1 MPLPIGRPA
10 YLLKRGRRRARGD
23 SGSLDGSLCASYHPQ
38 GPVSAETK
46 AVVFNAVPLLAV
58 AAAYLAI
65 TVGVA
70 PRLWRERAGL
80 TANDLAL
87 ALMFPCIGIPAAILG
102 AAVLDSRNAIGG
114 HLWFSFAASLIA
126 LLPALVFL
134 ARWGE
139 RGELLSG
146 GPRAR
151 EAEQLVSVRGR
162 ELEAVAAISDALART
177 TDPETA
183 ARVVLD
189 EVGSVL
195 GIEFTALALIDGEA
209 EEARGLLAR
218 DAGADI
224 TWWRDIRIDLRNEPS
239 GIASAYF
246 QAAPVVV
253 FDCSASPLV
262 SPRLVEAVGAKSG
275 AFVPL
280 IAGERIIGV
289 LVAAPTSAKRAFSS
303 EEVTLM
309 QSLAAEAALAL
320 ERTRSAGQLDEALAR
335 ERLVGDISRRVRSVE
350 GLADGTRIAV
360 TEIGRALRASRCFI
374 RLGQPAGLQ
383 PIGPQTQ
390 NLPASNLAAL
400 KRRTVV
406 VSDIDDAPEL
416 EDPELGMTETIRR
429 LGTKSL
435 VATPMIAFDRSI
447 GVLGLHRAT
456 AGPWSEGEVA
466 LIESVARE
474 LALAINSARLL
485 DENRQRLLEQTALLR
500 AAQVVTSE
508 LDLEAVLQRLVDEVA
523 RLLGC
528 EAADCYLLDRER
540 GLLRCAAV
548 HGLEPELVGFEF
560 SSDQGLAGRA
570 IRQRAPA
577 LSDDYAQLP
586 DSVPHPAY
594 RGYASAIVA
603 PMMWSDQIRGVLG
616 VGTHDPDRTL
626 TGSDAELLEAF
637 ATLAALALR
646 NAESFEER
654 SRQARTQRAFYD
666 IASLLALPISQA
678 ETLRAVARAAAEA
691 LGGSSAA
698 LLTPREEAFELAAGH
713 GLPNEVAALVR
724 EAAAGS
730 AEPLA
735 TCARNRTV
743 IAASALAEDDRFEP
757 NWREGAASA
766 GYGSLLAVPVEA
778 PEGRDGL
785 VVVFFEESRRF
796 SDYDLELA
804 RNLAG
809 TARAALER
817 SELYESERR
826 ARGLAQQ
833 LARTGTL
840 LATELDPAAVL
851 DEIVAQAPALLGAD
865 AAVVRLLEDDELVV
879 SAVGGELPEGL
890 LESRLPASG
899 WAAADAIQ
907 TRAPVAIGDVE
918 GEGPG
923 ASDPAL
929 AAGYRAF
936 LAVPLVG
943 SEGGTQGALSVYAR
957 RPRTWQPE
965 EVEALAAL
973 AGNASAAL
981 ASAEL
986 YQRVALEK
994 ERSVAILANI
1004 ADGIVAVDREGH
1016 VVLWNEAAERITG
1029 VRASDAIGRSTEL
1042 VLQRTLASG
1051 DDTERGDRL
1060 LAIRRG
1066 DEDVW
1071 LSLTE
1076 AIMRDPAGAVAG
1088 RIFAFRDISAERVVE
1103 QMKSDFVTAVSH
1115 ELRTPLTSIY
1125 GFAETLLLQDGL
1137 FGEEERRTFLGYIA
1151 SESDRLTMIVDQLLN
1166 VARLDTGDLQ
1176 VNLAPTDVRAV
1187 VSDVVQTAEQAP
1199 AANGHDFFVD
1209 LPEHPVDAEA
1219 DSDKLRQI
1227 LANLVDNAIK
1237 FSPDGGRVTVAAR
1250 INDEVVEVRV
1260 VDEGIGIP
1268 EEEQRRIFTKF
1279 YRGESM
1285 TRDPSTTGTGLGLF
1299 IAHGL
1304 VSAMGGRMWVDSRE
1318 GAGSSFAF
1326 ELPLAP
1332 QAALSGRETG

>member
-1 MPLPIGRPA
+1 
-10 YLLKRGRRRARGD
+10 
-23 SGSLDGSLCASYHPQ
+23 
-38 GPVSAETK
+38 VSEETK
-46 AVVFNAVPLLAV
+46 AVLFNAVPLFAV
-58 AAAYLAI
+58 AAAYLGVA
-65 TVGVA
+65 VAVA
-70 PRLWRERAGL
+70 PRLWRDRAGL

-87 ALMFPCIGIPAAILG
+87 GLMFPCLGIPAAILG

-114 HLWFSFAASLIA
+114 HLWLALAATLIT
-126 LLPALVFL
+126 LLPAVVFL
-134 ARWGE
+134 TRWGE

-183 ARVVLD
+183 GRVLLD

-218 DAGADI
+218 DAGADV
-224 TWWRDIRIDLRNEPS
+224 TWWRDVRIDLRNEPS

-280 IAGERIIGV
+280 ILAERIIGV

-320 ERTRSAGQLDEALAR
+320 ERTRSAGELDEALAR

-360 TEIGRALRASRCFI
+360 TEIGRALHASRCFI
-374 RLGQPAGLQ
+374 RFGQPGEPQRLAAEWFAAGLQ

-390 NLPASNLAAL
+390 NLPAANLAGL

-416 EDPELGMTETIRR
+416 EDPALGTTETLRR

-456 AGPWSEGEVA
+456 AGPWSDGEVA

-485 DENRQRLLEQTALLR
+485 EENRQRLLEQTALLR

-508 LDLEAVLQRLVDEVA
+508 LELEAVLQRLVDEVA

-540 GLLRCAAV
+540 GTLRCAAV

-577 LSDDYAQLP
+577 LSDDYGELP

-616 VGTHDPDRTL
+616 VGTHETDRTL
-626 TGSDAELLEAF
+626 TSSDAELLEAF

-654 SRQARTQRAFYD
+654 SRQARIQRAFYD
-666 IASLLALPISQA
+666 IASLLAVPISQA

-691 LGGSSAA
+691 LGGNSSA
-698 LLTPREEAFELAAGH
+698 LLMPKEEAFELAAGH
-713 GLPNEVAALVR
+713 GLPNELAALVQR
-724 EAAAGS
+724 AAGGA

-743 IAASALAEDDRFEP
+743 IAASALSEDDRFDSD
-757 NWREGAASA
+757 WREVAASA
-766 GYGSLLAVPVEA
+766 GYGSLLAVPVQA

-785 VVVFFEESRRF
+785 VVVFFEDPRRF

-809 TARAALER
+809 TARGALER

-879 SAVGGELPEGL
+879 SATGGELPDGL
-890 LESRLPASG
+890 LDSRSPATG

-923 ASDPAL
+923 AADPAL

-943 SEGGTQGALSVYAR
+943 SEGGMQGVLSVYAQ
-957 RPRTWQPE
+957 RPRSWQPE

-973 AGNASAAL
+973 AANASAAL

-1004 ADGIVAVDREGH
+1004 ADGIVAVDREGS

-1029 VRASDAIGRSTEL
+1029 VRVSDAIGRSTEQ

-1051 DDTERGDRL
+1051 DETSADAGGDRL

-1066 DEDVW
+1066 GDDVW

-1125 GFAETLLLQDGL
+1125 GFAETLLRQDVL

-1151 SESDRLTMIVDQLLN
+1151 SESDRLTTIVDQLLN

-1187 VSDVVQTAEQAP
+1187 VSDVVQIAAQAP
-1199 AANGHDFFVD
+1199 AANGHDFVVD
-1209 LPEHPVDAEA
+1209 LPEEPLDAEA
-1219 DSDKLRQI
+1219 DGDKLRQI
-1227 LANLVDNAIK
+1227 LANLVDNAVK

-1250 INDEVVEVRV
+1250 ANDEVVEVRV

-1285 TRDPSTTGTGLGLF
+1285 ARDPSTTGTGLGLF

-1332 QAALSGRETG
+1332 QAALSGRETA

>member
-1 MPLPIGRPA
+1 M
-10 YLLKRGRRRARGD
+10 
-23 SGSLDGSLCASYHPQ
+23 
-38 GPVSAETK
+38 SAETK
-46 AVVFNAVPLLAV
+46 AVVFNAVPLFAV

-65 TVGVA
+65 AVGVA

-87 ALMFPCIGIPAAILG
+87 GLMFPCIGIPAAILG
-102 AAVLDSRNAIGG
+102 TAVLDSRNAIGG

-139 RGELLSG
+139 LGELLSG
-146 GPRAR
+146 GKRAR

-195 GIEFTALALIDGEA
+195 RIEFTALALIDGEA

-218 DAGADI
+218 DAGADV
-224 TWWRDIRIDLRNEPS
+224 TWWRDIRIDLRNEAS

-280 IAGERIIGV
+280 IAEERIIGV

-350 GLADGTRIAV
+350 GLADGTQIAV

-374 RLGQPAGLQ
+374 RLGQPGGLQQLAAEWFAAGLQ

-416 EDPELGMTETIRR
+416 EDPELGTTETMRR

-560 SSDQGLAGRA
+560 ASDQGLAGRA

-698 LLTPREEAFELAAGH
+698 LLMPREEAFELAAGH
-713 GLPNEVAALVR
+713 GLPSEVAALVR
-724 EAAAGS
+724 EAAGGS

-757 NWREGAASA
+757 NWREVAASA

-1029 VRASDAIGRSTEL
+1029 VRTSDAIGRSTEQ

-1060 LAIRRG
+1060 LAIRRA

-1125 GFAETLLLQDGL
+1125 GFAETLLRQDVL

-1227 LANLVDNAIK
+1227 LSNLVDNAIK
-1237 FSPDGGRVTVAAR
+1237 FSPDGGRVTVVAR

-1332 QAALSGRETG
+1332 HAALSGRETG